1 MWVICCGMRRSA
13 STLLYQIAERLAVD
27 TGRGI
32 GIGATEDYGEG
43 YMAAIWAKYAPPRQM
58 IVLKTHEF
66 THTWREEL
74 ETGQAR
80 GLTIYRDLRDAL
92 VSGSW
97 NQPPLS
103 LDDDDGLRQRA
114 QWLAEQHRQW
124 AAQPGMLVLTYAS
137 FVSDVA
143 ACVRAIADHLGLR
156 IAPQWADHLAWAFS
170 IPEQKRRKLSEYW
183 GVRDRIRDGRPGMWR
198 EHVTAEQADRIKRIV
213 SEVDAIPCP

>member
-13 STLLYQIAERLAVD
+13 STLLYQIAERLVVD

-32 GIGATEDYGEG
+32 SIGATEDYGDG

-58 IVLKTHEF
+58 VVLKTHEF
-66 THTWREEL
+66 THDWRNEL

-80 GLTIYRDLRDAL
+80 GLYVYRDLRDVL

-97 NQPPLS
+97 NNPPLS
-103 LDDDDGLRQRA
+103 LDDEAGLRQRA
-114 QWLAEQHRQW
+114 AWLVEQHRHW
-124 AAQPGMLVLTYAS
+124 TAQPSMLVLDYVT
-137 FVSDVA
+137 FTTDVA
-143 ACVRAIADHLGLR
+143 AGMRAVANHLGLR

-170 IPEQKRRKLSEYW
+170 ILEQKRRKLNEYW

-198 EHVTAEQADRIKRIV
+198 EYVTAEQAARIERVVAEKAVI
-213 SEVDAIPCP
+213 A